1 MDGDSFLSL
10 GGLGEDKGDFS
21 VGQVS
26 VLSTGIGGD
35 AKSTAGG
42 DGIGWFSSIV
52 ASDVGDGRGVV
63 SSLGT
68 SAGDVTVAMTGSDAS
83 TARTTA
89 GSTSDRDAG
98 DDVTSLEPALSSG
111 RGGKETTTIDDELSP
126 SV

>member
-1 MDGDSFLSL
+1 M
-10 GGLGEDKGDFS
+10 
-21 VGQVS
+21 
-26 VLSTGIGGD
+26 
-35 AKSTAGG
+35 
-42 DGIGWFSSIV
+42 
-52 ASDVGDGRGVV
+52 GDGRGVV

-83 TARTTA
+83 TARTA

-98 DDVTSLEPALSSG
+98 DDVTSLKPALSSG